1 MSGCSSGS
9 FVIEAPSL
17 ASPLWGETRSRT
29 AFAVKTGTRELIV
42 PASLLRRTCVRLDSG
57 RMPNHL
63 LDQVTQPRAN
73 STKIAAL
80 HSFAALASR
89 VPKSFRRG
97 PPSEQGGSADD
108 PAGATWHARR
118 SGISN
123 GLGECT
129 DARDDSDRDGT
140 ECVRALRGA
149 GAATCGV
156 NPRRSRGRSAGDRL
170 ARVRGSSLHSLKE
183 PEECASP
190 N

>member
-1 MSGCSSGS
+1 MPSRSIHDARLNRATVLQRRRLMSGCSSGS

-63 LDQVTQPRAN
+63 LDRVTQPRAN

-123 GLGECT
+123 GLGECWSPQT
-129 DARDDSDRDGT
+129 RETTVTVT
-140 ECVRALRGA
+140 ERNVCV
-149 GAATCGV
+149 
-156 NPRRSRGRSAGDRL
+156 P
-170 ARVRGSSLHSLKE
+170 
-183 PEECASP
+183 
-190 N
+190 